1 MFEALLSIEKQL
13 VAAAW
18 KPNVILGINRGGCV
32 PGVYLSHKMNIL
44 HQVIDVRLRDHKMP
58 PDLSVLKNA
67 IKRNEKI
74 LIIDDINDTG
84 ATFNYILD
92 HFDKVNGNIRFA
104 VLIENVQRAVTV
116 DYHGSEIDK
125 ALNPQ
130 WIVFPWEEWNSQL

>member
-1 MFEALLSIEKQL
+1 MFKALLSIEKQL
-13 VAAAW
+13 VTAAW

-32 PGVYLSHKMNIL
+32 PGVYLSHKMNIP

-58 PDLSVLKNA
+58 PDLSVLENA

-84 ATFNYILD
+84 ATFSYIVD

-104 VLIENVQRAVTV
+104 VLIANVQSAVRV

-130 WIVFPWEEWNSQL
+130 WIVFPWEEWNS

>member
-32 PGVYLSHKMNIL
+32 PGVYLSHKMNIP

-104 VLIENVQRAVTV
+104 VLIENVQSAVTV